1 MKETGTE
8 YWNSPNTGADNESG
22 FTARGGGLRY
32 GGDGTY
38 NHKKNSAWFWLDT
51 SSGGN
56 AYYYRYLLKSGAN
69 FNEADIIPDGGGYGQ
84 NYGFSVRCL
93 ED

>member
-22 FTARGGGLRY
+22 FTGLPAGYRAINS
-32 GGDGTY
+32 GTY
-38 NHKKNSAWFWLDT
+38 YSLGYYTYFWTSVSHNLNKAKYSILYYNSSLFSLT
-51 SSGGN
+51 N
-56 AYYYRYLLKSGAN
+56 NRK
-69 FNEADIIPDGGGYGQ
+69 Q
-84 NYGFSVRCL
+84 YGFSVRCL

>member
-38 NHKKNSAWFWLDT
+38 NNKKNYTYTWSGT
-51 SSGGN
+51 SSGDK
-56 AYYYRYLLKSGAN
+56 AYYRRLQKSGAD
-69 FNEADIIPDGGGYGQ
+69 FNEYSISK

>member
-22 FTARGGGLRY
+22 FTGLPAGYRAY
-32 GGDGTY
+32 NSGTY
-38 NHKKNSAWFWLDT
+38 ASLGNSTYFWT
-51 SSGGN
+51 SDSHNLSN
-56 AYYYRYLLKSGAN
+56 ANFRYLSYNSSTLFPLAN
-69 FNEADIIPDGGGYGQ
+69 NRKQ
-84 NYGFSVRCL
+84 YGFSVRCL

>member
-1 MKETGTE
+1 MKETGTDH
-8 YWNSPNTGADNESG
+8 WNSPNTDADNESG

-32 GGDGTY
+32 GANGTY
-38 NHKKNSAWFWLDT
+38 GNKKRFTWIWSGT

-56 AYYYRYLLKSGAN
+56 AYYRRLQYNGAA
-69 FNEADIIPDGGGYGQ
+69 FNEYNISK
-84 NYGFSVRCL
+84 NNGFSVRCL